1 MNTQKLNRRKF
12 LQKSVFSGSAAAL
25 TLCGCGDT
33 TPSGNATAL
42 SYTKRI
48 PVIEPYEVVVC
59 GGGPSG
65 CAAALAARRE
75 GLSVLLVE
83 AQSQL
88 GGTATS
94 GLVSHWLGGRTQ
106 NGAWVVG
113 GLFRSLVQ
121 EAAGRGCAKIPQLP
135 KDRVYQPHGW
145 LPWFIHGIPL
155 DPFAMAQF
163 LDDKMQSAGVALLL
177 DTRVIDTQVRNER
190 ITHVVLQNKS
200 GLQAVPAT
208 MVIDATGDADVAA
221 LSGCEVQVG
230 RETDGLMTPASLTFH
245 LYNVD
250 HRTLADYIETHR
262 SPKFREKIQQL
273 RQSGEWPF
281 PYDIFITV
289 QLLQEDVAMVNTMRL
304 PHINGIDGRSRT
316 KGLVQGRK
324 EAFELLKIF
333 RKHFPGF
340 QKAEM
345 KAVASLLGVRET
357 RRIKGD
363 FCLRVTDLRDGREF
377 PDTVGF
383 SMYGWD
389 LPDPHKPSLQP
400 MVDESTGKYID
411 KVQKALSTPIP
422 YRIMVPRPIRN
433 LLCPG
438 RAVSVER
445 DVLGPLRVMAPCMA
459 MGEACGTAAA
469 QIVRG
474 KLAAAEVSASR
485 LKARLREV
493 GAIVDREALPVI
505 PPRQDP

>member
-1 MNTQKLNRRKF
+1 MNTQRMDRRKF

-25 TLCGCGDT
+25 TLCGCGKP
-33 TPSGNATAL
+33 TPSASATAL

-48 PVIEPYEVVVC
+48 PVIEAYDVVVC

-75 GLSVLLVE
+75 GLNVLLVE
-83 AQSQL
+83 GQSQL
-88 GGTATS
+88 GGMATS

-106 NGAWVVG
+106 NGEWVVG

-121 EAAGRGCAKIPQLP
+121 EAASRGCAKIPELS
-135 KDRVYQPHGW
+135 KDRVYHPYGW

-163 LDDKMQSAGVALLL
+163 LDDKMQAAGVAVLL

-190 ITHVVLQNKS
+190 ITHVVLQNK
-200 GLQAVPAT
+200 GGIQAVPAA

-230 RETDGLMTPASLTFH
+230 READGLMTPASLTFH

-250 HRTLADYIETHR
+250 HRVLGDAIEIGKT
-262 SPKFREKIQQL
+262 PKLREKISEL
-273 RQSGEWPF
+273 RQKGEWPF

-289 QLLQEDVAMVNTMRL
+289 KLVQEDVVMVNTMRL
-304 PHINGIDGRSRT
+304 PGVNGIDGRSRT

-345 KAVASLLGVRET
+345 KAVASSLGIRET

-363 FCLRVTDLRDGREF
+363 FSLRVADLRDGPEL

-389 LPDPHKPSLQP
+389 LPDPHKPSVQP
-400 MVDESTGKYID
+400 LVDESTGKYLD

-422 YRIMVPRPIRN
+422 YRIMVPRPVLN

-469 QIVRG
+469 QIVRD
-474 KLAAAEVSASR
+474 KIAAAEVTVSR

-493 GAIVDREALPVI
+493 GAIVDRQALPVI

>member
-1 MNTQKLNRRKF
+1 MNTHKMNRRKF

-25 TLCGCGDT
+25 TLCGCSKT
-33 TPSGNATAL
+33 TSSASATAL

-48 PVIEPYEVVVC
+48 PVTESYDVVVC

-75 GLSVLLVE
+75 GLNVLLVE
-83 AQSQL
+83 GQSQL
-88 GGTATS
+88 GGMATS

-106 NGAWVVG
+106 NGEWVVG

-121 EAAGRGCAKIPQLP
+121 EAASRGYARIPQLP
-135 KDRVYQPHGW
+135 KGRVYQPHAW

-155 DPFAMAQF
+155 DPFAVAHF
-163 LDDKMQSAGVALLL
+163 LDEKMQAAGVVVLLE
-177 DTRVIDTQVRNER
+177 TRVIDTQVRNKR
-190 ITHVVLQNKS
+190 VTHIVIENKS

-230 RETDGLMTPASLTFH
+230 READGLMTPASLTFH

-250 HRTLADYIETHR
+250 HQALGDYIETHK
-262 SPKFREKIQQL
+262 SPKLREKIEQL
-273 RQSGEWPF
+273 RKAGQWPF
-281 PYDIFITV
+281 PTDIFISV
-289 QLLQEDVAMVNTMRL
+289 QLVQKDVAMINMTRL
-304 PHINGIDGRSRT
+304 PGVNGIDGRSRT
-316 KGLVQGRK
+316 KALMRGRA
-324 EAFELLKIF
+324 EAFQMLDAF
-333 RKHFPGF
+333 HKHFPGF
-340 QKAEM
+340 QQAEM
-345 KAVASLLGVRET
+345 KAVASLPGIRET
-357 RRIKGD
+357 RRIKANYS
-363 FCLRVTDLRDGREF
+363 LRVEQLRSKALIE
-377 PDTVGF
+377 DTVGF

-389 LPDPHKPSLQP
+389 LPDPKNPNLQP
-400 MVDESTGKYID
+400 LVDFSKGKYVS
-411 KVQKALSTPIP
+411 KVEKALSTPIP
-422 YRIMVPRPIRN
+422 YRIMIPQPVTN

-459 MGEACGTAAA
+459 MGEACGIAAQ
-469 QIVRG
+469 QIVRNDI
-474 KLAAAEVSASR
+474 AASAVDVPR

-493 GAIVDREALPVI
+493 GAIVDRETLPVI